1 MRELIGPDPIGP
13 GYTFSEQVDGAYE
26 KSVPVAK
33 KDEVKS
39 KSSDLNISED
49 DKSFNVMSSR
59 SYRSASV
66 SVSQDDNDDSIREG
80 LCDPDNSIVNQDLCE
95 DLFIMLCNPEDI
107 LKEDDE
113 FCDWMGLTA
122 DVDWNDSRSFDDEL
136 LYAKVTTLSSS
147 STDIKKS
154 GKDGFKE
161 GMCAPESIKRRH
173 EDLCDDIWDVMC
185 APEMELADIDGGLC
199 KWAGFAE
206 TDVFSEG
213 KKYSVDGY
221 AGYAEGGKYSADGY
235 AVYSESRYPL
245 YKEYSPDYAEYVE
258 DEEIYSYDPSSS
270 FDSFSEDSSSFD
282 LSEEDDRRD
291 RRNLRG
297 N

>member
-1 MRELIGPDPIGP
+1 MRELVGPDPIGP
-13 GYTFSEQVDGAYE
+13 RYTFSEQVDGAYE

-33 KDEVKS
+33 KDEVES
-39 KSSDLNISED
+39 KRSDLNSSED
-49 DKSFNVMSSR
+49 DKSFNVMTSR

-66 SVSQDDNDDSIREG
+66 SVSQDDNDDSIIEG
-80 LCDPDNSIVNQDLCE
+80 LCDPENSIVNQDLCE

-107 LKEDDE
+107 LQEDDE

-122 DVDWNDSRSFDDEL
+122 DIDWNDSRHFDDEL
-136 LYAKVTTLSSS
+136 LYAKVTSLSST
-147 STDIKKS
+147 STDMKN

-161 GMCAPESIKRRH
+161 GMCAPESMKRRH

-185 APEMELADIDGGLC
+185 APEMELAEIDGGLC
-199 KWAGFAE
+199 KWAGF
-206 TDVFSEG
+206 VFTEG
-213 KKYSVDGY
+213 KKYSVGSY

-235 AVYSESRYPL
+235 AVYSEL
-245 YKEYSPDYAEYVE
+245 YEEYSPGYAEYVE

-270 FDSFSEDSSSFD
+270 FDSSSEDSLSFD
-282 LSEEDDRRD
+282 LSEEDDRRN